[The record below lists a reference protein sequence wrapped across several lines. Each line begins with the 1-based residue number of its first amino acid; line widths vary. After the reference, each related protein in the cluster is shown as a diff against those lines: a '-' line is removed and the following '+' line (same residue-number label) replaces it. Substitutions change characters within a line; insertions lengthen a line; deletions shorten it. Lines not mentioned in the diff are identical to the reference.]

1 MNTQEID
8 DTRILTNG
16 NLCKISYDEI
26 TKACNGEHYTMTL
39 KGSDAT
45 VAIKAVNHGI
55 DSRLQ
60 ACYVFQR
67 GDLYQFDTE
76 QQWLNCSV
84 SPESLPVFLRRL
96 FDDMEWCDNE
106 NCTGE
111 DCDGS
116 IGYSLAEGIL
126 QTLGFDDCGR
136 YVGRDD

>member
-26 TKACNGEHYTMTL
+26 TKACNGEHFTMSLT
-39 KGSDAT
+39 GDDAK
-45 VAIKAVNHGI
+45 VAIKAVNIGI

-60 ACYVFQR
+60 ACFGENDSYETSHNR
-67 GDLYQFDTE
+67 LE
-76 QQWLNCSV
+76 CSV

-96 FDDMEWCDNE
+96 FDYMEWCDSE

-116 IGYSLAEGIL
+116 VGYSLAESIL